1 MKRSEQHLA
10 ALTCSAGRFY
20 NHGKTILIMRSHCF
34 FSAAWRFRVLALGAV
49 LFTVSAAAMA
59 KAQPEEALP
68 KGHYALP
75 ENGNMVGEAY
85 RVTVKKDET
94 LLDIAAEHQ
103 VGYEEIRRAN
113 PDTSLWV
120 PKPGS
125 QVTIPARYIL
135 PPVRREG
142 LVINLAELRLY
153 YFPDAAQSETPI
165 VETYPIG
172 IGREGY
178 TTPLGVT
185 KTTMKLKDPAWYP
198 PDSIRQEAAEKGDSL
213 PSVVPPGP
221 DNPLGTRAILLDL
234 PGYLIHGTNRPDG
247 VGMRVSHGCIRLRP
261 ETVQSLFTRVGV
273 GERVNIIDMPVK
285 IGRDGKRLYV
295 QSYPLEEQKAGM
307 DAFIGALEKTPGT
320 EQDVL
325 DYTRLA
331 ATLDA
336 GSWQPTPLAPLPEAV
351 IEPRKQPRHWF
362 DAFRSWRQSV
372 ETSYKTPEQRGD
384 A

>member
-1 MKRSEQHLA
+1 
-10 ALTCSAGRFY
+10 
-20 NHGKTILIMRSHCF
+20 MRSHCF

-320 EQDVL
+320 EQAVL